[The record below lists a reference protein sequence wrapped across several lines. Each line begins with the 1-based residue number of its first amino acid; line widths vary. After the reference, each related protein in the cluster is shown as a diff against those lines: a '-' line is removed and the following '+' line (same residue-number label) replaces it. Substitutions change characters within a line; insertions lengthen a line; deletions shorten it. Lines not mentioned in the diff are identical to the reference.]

1 MRGKY
6 LQLNQENSRYKN
18 LIRMKQE
25 SKERNINSNK
35 MNGLKLFKNKKVY
48 RNFLKL
54 IIKINKV
61 KKNKLRI

>member
-6 LQLNQENSRYKN
+6 LQLNQENSRYKH
-18 LIRMKQE
+18 LIRMNQE

-54 IIKINKV
+54 IIKIKKV